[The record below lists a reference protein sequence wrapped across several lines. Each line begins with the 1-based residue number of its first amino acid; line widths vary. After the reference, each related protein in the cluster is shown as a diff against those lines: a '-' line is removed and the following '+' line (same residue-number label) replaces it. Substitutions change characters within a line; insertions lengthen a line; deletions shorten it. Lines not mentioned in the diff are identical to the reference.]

1 MKREREERYGTKCG
15 NREDTATVRRLE
27 SEKKDTVKR
36 TKSKESTVGWVG
48 FLIQTSSQVHY
59 VDQDFIKS
67 FFPVCLHPFQILM
80 I

>member
-36 TKSKESTVGWVG
+36 TKSKESTA
-48 FLIQTSSQVHY
+48 SSRGCDTLFEHLLEQL
-59 VDQDFIKS
+59 S
-67 FFPVCLHPFQILM
+67 
-80 I
+80 

>member
-15 NREDTATVRRLE
+15 KREDTPTVRRLE

-36 TKSKESTVGWVG
+36 TKSKESTVGWVD

-67 FFPVCLHPFQILM
+67 FFPVCLAGARFFP
-80 I
+80 